1 MSKEWSPLTRVI
13 VISICLLL
21 TGLFIYLIRPLIGP
35 LIVAALVAYVLNLT
49 VKWLKSRTQLQHTWA
64 VSIVYILF
72 LALFIAT
79 PGILVPV
86 LIGQFRTLSRELS
99 VIEAQIEAYLTTP
112 VVLLDRIIYP
122 EQLWAYFL
130 GVATESLTPAT
141 EDAVQVLEA
150 TSISLVWILIILVC
164 IYYLMLDWPGL
175 RDWLIG
181 LVPKQEQTDMY
192 RLLDEINVIWQAY
205 LQGTLVLMLIMG
217 IVFTVVGLALG
228 LPGAVAIGIVTG
240 LLSMIPELGPALA
253 GILAVLVALFE
264 GSNFLPISNF
274 WFAVLVG
281 AIYLVVMQIKSLWL
295 RPLVMG
301 RFMHMN
307 TGLVFVAIIGA
318 AVLHGIL
325 AALIILPILATVGVI
340 GRYIRARLFNES
352 PWPEEEIPAITR
364 VAEPSDLTLA
374 ASPLS
379 GVEGSE

>member
-1 MSKEWSPLTRVI
+1 
-13 VISICLLL
+13 
-21 TGLFIYLIRPLIGP
+21 
-35 LIVAALVAYVLNLT
+35 
-49 VKWLKSRTQLQHTWA
+49 
-64 VSIVYILF
+64 
-72 LALFIAT
+72 
-79 PGILVPV
+79 
-86 LIGQFRTLSRELS
+86 
-99 VIEAQIEAYLTTP
+99 
-112 VVLLDRIIYP
+112 
-122 EQLWAYFL
+122 
-130 GVATESLTPAT
+130 
-141 EDAVQVLEA
+141 
-150 TSISLVWILIILVC
+150 
-164 IYYLMLDWPGL
+164 
-175 RDWLIG
+175 
-181 LVPKQEQTDMY
+181 
-192 RLLDEINVIWQAY
+192 
-205 LQGTLVLMLIMG
+205 
-217 IVFTVVGLALG
+217 
-228 LPGAVAIGIVTG
+228 
-240 LLSMIPELGPALA
+240 MIPELGPALA

>member
-164 IYYLMLDWPGL
+164 IYYLMLGWPGL

>member
-325 AALIILPILATVGVI
+325 AALIILPILATVGLI

-352 PWPEEEIPAITR
+352 PWPQEEVLAMTHP
-364 VAEPSDLTLA
+364 AEPSDLNLA
-374 ASPLS
+374 TSPLS
-379 GVEGSE
+379 SAEGSE